1 MEMFGLIGG
10 LAGAGA
16 SLAGGIMNAEAQDET
31 NQLNWAINV
40 MNMQQRER
48 ERQEAIAMALKVRA
62 EQKLGTTD
70 IRGTRTHFV
79 PGKGWVVEGSKD
91 VLDMIAL
98 QDAEQRKVLGHDLP
112 MRRSVMDRNYVRGI
126 QEEGLAD
133 TFRRQLQNTYVPS
146 DEGIAGDLYNAQAMG
161 LREASGDAGRR
172 VFTQAMRTGNN
183 SNFGNIATNMAR
195 ENDAAYA
202 KAALTSKLMARGM
215 GQKEADARRSSLA
228 NLYNLFATRAQ
239 QLPDVGYKPQSLD
252 TQGTLAASQGGLLS
266 SGNTATSMFAKK
278 GGELDYTQPNMG
290 WGNAVA
296 GAGSALASAFRGMG
310 AQSRYG
316 GGVTG
321 FGGSGG
327 DDGELYTS
335 GEGEFYSG

>member
-79 PGKGWVVEGSKD
+79 PGKGWVVEGGKG

-98 QDAEQRKVLGHDLP
+98 QDAEQRKVLQEDLP
-112 MRRSVMDRNYVRGI
+112 MRRKVMQRNYSRGL
-126 QEEGLAD
+126 EEEALAD
-133 TFRRQLQNTYVPS
+133 TFRRQLQNTYTPS
-146 DEGIAGDLYNAQAMG
+146 DEGIASDLYNAQAMG
-161 LREASGDAGRR
+161 IREASGDAGRR

-183 SNFGNIATNMAR
+183 SNFDDLAASMAR
-195 ENDAAYA
+195 ENNAAYS
-202 KAALTSKLMARGM
+202 KAALTAKLMSRGL
-215 GQKEADARRSSLA
+215 GVAEADKRRSSLA

-239 QLPDVGYKPQSLD
+239 QLPETNYKPQSLD
-252 TQGTLAASQGGLLS
+252 TQGTLAADQAGLLS
-266 SGNTATSMFAKK
+266 AGNTATSMFAKK

-310 AQSRYG
+310 AGS
-316 GGVTG
+316 GGVQG

-327 DDGELYTS
+327 GGNTNIYQAD
-335 GEGEFYSG
+335 EFPSYA

>member
-79 PGKGWVVEGSKD
+79 PGKGWVVEGGKG

-98 QDAEQRKVLGHDLP
+98 QDAEQRKVLQEDLP
-112 MRRSVMDRNYVRGI
+112 MRRKVMQRNYARGI
-126 QEEGLAD
+126 EEESLAD
-133 TFRRQLQNTYVPS
+133 TFRRQLQNTYTPS
-146 DEGIAGDLYNAQAMG
+146 DEGIASDLYNAQAMG
-161 LREASGDAGRR
+161 IREASGDAGRR

-183 SNFGNIATNMAR
+183 SNFDDLAASMAR
-195 ENDAAYA
+195 EN
-202 KAALTSKLMARGM
+202 
-215 GQKEADARRSSLA
+215 
-228 NLYNLFATRAQ
+228 
-239 QLPDVGYKPQSLD
+239 
-252 TQGTLAASQGGLLS
+252 TQGTLPAGQSGLLS
-266 SGNTATSMFAKK
+266 AGNAATGMFAKQ
-278 GGELDYTQPNMG
+278 GGTLDYTQPNMG
-290 WGNAVA
+290 YGNAIA
-296 GAGSALASAFRGMG
+296 GAGAQLASAFRGMG
-310 AQSRYG
+310 ARGG
-316 GGVTG
+316 GGVSG

-327 DDGELYTS
+327 GDDSELYTG
-335 GEGEFYSG
+335 GEGSFYS